1 MQRVAEA
8 PPTRIQLL
16 AGPRQ
21 VGKTTLLLE
30 LAGEAGTAGL
40 YAACDGPE
48 AALPGFWEGVW
59 TRAEATART
68 RGRVIV
74 LLDEVHVLGD
84 WATRLKGE
92 WDRLHRRQVPIH
104 VVATGSSA
112 LRLARGSRESLAG
125 RFERLTLTHWSPAS
139 LAAAFGLSAGDA
151 VATWARRGA
160 YPGAYPLRDD
170 PERWAAYVRD
180 AIIEP
185 AIG

>member
-1 MQRVAEA
+1 VDYRECRRLLLQRIAEP

-21 VGKTTLLLE
+21 VGKTTLRLE

-68 RGRVIV
+68 HGRVIV

-84 WATRLKGE
+84 WAARLKGQ
-92 WDRLHRRQVPIH
+92 WDRLRRRQVPVH

-112 LRLARGSRESLAG
+112 LRLAGG
-125 RFERLTLTHWSPAS
+125 
-139 LAAAFGLSAGDA
+139 
-151 VATWARRGA
+151 
-160 YPGAYPLRDD
+160 
-170 PERWAAYVRD
+170 
-180 AIIEP
+180 
-185 AIG
+185 